1 MYRPSEMM
9 GNDGIMEGA
18 VCASPNCGKAAK
30 LRCPT
35 CIKLHLSDSYF
46 CSQECF
52 KENWVLHKFIH
63 LVKKEQS
70 SGYNPWP
77 DYKFTGTLRPAPQ
90 GIKRAVPVTIQRPDY
105 ALHPNGV
112 SLEERSCKKESP
124 KVLNDEE
131 IEGMRTA
138 CRLAREVLDEA
149 ARVCAPGVTTDEI
162 DRVVHEACIQRECYP
177 SPLGYYRFPK
187 SVCTSVNEVICH
199 GIPDLRPLENG
210 DICNVD
216 VTVFHRGFHGDLN
229 ETFLVGDK
237 VDEQSRKLVAVTYE
251 CLQEAI
257 SIVRPGTKFRDI
269 GNVIQKHA
277 KAHGFSVVKTYCG
290 HGINRLFHTAP
301 NVPHY
306 AKNKA
311 AGLMKVG
318 NTFTI
323 EPMINAGSF
332 NDEQWPDGWT
342 AVTVDGKR
350 SAQFEHTLLVTETGC
365 DILTARGSGRP
376 WFMDQLENSYAS

>member
-1 MYRPSEMM
+1 
-9 GNDGIMEGA
+9 
-18 VCASPNCGKAAK
+18 AAK

-52 KENWVLHKFIH
+52 KENW
-63 LVKKEQS
+63 
-70 SGYNPWP
+70 
-77 DYKFTGTLRPAPQ
+77 FTGTLRPAPQ

-149 ARVCAPGVTTDEI
+149 ARICAPGVTTDEI

-210 DICNVD
+210 DICNGWMNNPENWLQSPMSA
-216 VTVFHRGFHGDLN
+216 FRKP
-229 ETFLVGDK
+229 LV
-237 VDEQSRKLVAVTYE
+237 S
-251 CLQEAI
+251 LQELPLAGFFC
-257 SIVRPGTKFRDI
+257 PG
-269 GNVIQKHA
+269 
-277 KAHGFSVVKTYCG
+277 
-290 HGINRLFHTAP
+290 
-301 NVPHY
+301 
-306 AKNKA
+306 
-311 AGLMKVG
+311 
-318 NTFTI
+318 
-323 EPMINAGSF
+323 
-332 NDEQWPDGWT
+332 
-342 AVTVDGKR
+342 
-350 SAQFEHTLLVTETGC
+350 
-365 DILTARGSGRP
+365 
-376 WFMDQLENSYAS
+376 